1 LAQPLQGAF
10 LDLVAPPWNQSF
22 ETTTLH
28 QDITQN
34 PKGKKKRK
42 EVFEFEQQTLT
53 SGHHELAPCQAYH
66 RREASEDHCS
76 LATTEVVD

>member
-1 LAQPLQGAF
+1 MESVLR
-10 LDLVAPPWNQSF
+10 NQNSASGHYT
-22 ETTTLH
+22 E
-28 QDITQN
+28 
-34 PKGKKKRK
+34 PKREKEKRK